1 MPQYAWDGALWRAYG
16 GVNPDV
22 DPFILGTTKPDETN
36 VGLFRPTTSVVSTAD
51 FVASTPGQT
60 FVDVRFDGNV
70 SVQAPNVKFY
80 NCHFRGKMA
89 TGGHHIV
96 RTNHAGHTGGAYF
109 ERCLF
114 DNRWFPSTNA
124 ADGAHGG
131 IMCRDTTLVRCEIRH
146 ATDGVGIVGG
156 GNVTML
162 GCWIHSLWYFSP
174 DSYHM
179 KDGTHADGMESH
191 PQESKSNIII
201 RGCRIEGLVDHTL
214 PNAQSGIPPTFDGNG
229 DLIGG
234 YAYYHTHFDEW
245 NGKYDAPPWGTSAL
259 LFSRSGTN
267 TLTDVVI
274 DSNWLSGGWL
284 AVINIS
290 PGFTD
295 AYASGIEITN
305 NRIGNVTRDRHSSG
319 LPYLVIC
326 STSLQNGITISGN
339 VMEHDGTPNNLRRT
353 G

>member
-1 MPQYAWDGALWRAYG
+1 MPQYVWDGALWRAYG

-51 FVASTPGQT
+51 FVASVPGQT

-124 ADGAHGG
+124 GDGAHGG
-131 IMCRDTTLVRCEIRH
+131 LMARDTTIVRSEFRH
-146 ATDGVGIVGG
+146 ATDGIGIVGN
-156 GNVTML
+156 GNVTVL
-162 GCWIHSLWYFSP
+162 GCWFHDLWYFSP
-174 DSYHM
+174 DIFHATT
-179 KDGTHADGMESH
+179 GTHCDGIESH
-191 PQESKSNIII
+191 GQESKENILI
-201 RGCRIEGLVDHTL
+201 RGCRIEALVDHTL
-214 PNAQSGIPPTFDGNG
+214 PNSQAGFPPTFDGGGN
-229 DLIGG
+229 LVGG
-234 YAYYHTHFDEW
+234 YPWYETHFDQW
-245 NGKYDAPPWGTSAL
+245 SGQYPAPPWGTAAL
-259 LFSRSGTN
+259 LFSRSGTSRLDN
-267 TLTDVVI
+267 VVI
-274 DSNWLSGGWL
+274 DQNWLDGGWL
-284 AVINIS
+284 ATINIA
-290 PGFTD
+290 PAYTD
-295 AYASGIEITN
+295 ATASAIKITN
-305 NRIGNVTRDRHSSG
+305 NRVGPNVRDRRG
-319 LPYLVIC
+319 NGDPWLVIC
-326 STSLQNGITISGN
+326 STSLQNEITIEGN
-339 VMEHDGTPNNLRRT
+339 VNEIDGTPNNARRT